1 MGAAFA
7 GELRGFGGG
16 YPTEKLPTGMARG
29 SLPVGGG
36 QAAVHRR
43 RDLAVKGLFRAG
55 ATPRE
60 ELGRA
65 ADQVGRQGGCL
76 HRRASAKRA
85 ARSPATW
92 LRRALDLIHST
103 TAVWVWDIRAP
114 CHKSGLD
121 RIRNQ
126 TYD

>member
-1 MGAAFA
+1 V
-7 GELRGFGGG
+7 
-16 YPTEKLPTGMARG
+16 ARG
-29 SLPVGGG
+29 GLPVGGR

-65 ADQVGRQGGCL
+65 VDSAGRQGGRL
-76 HRRASAKRA
+76 HRRASLKRA

-103 TAVWVWDIRAP
+103 TAVLDQVASVDRCRAV
-114 CHKSGLD
+114 SQGNSLLAAGYV
-121 RIRNQ
+121 RLVA
-126 TYD
+126 